1 MTNPEWEILA
11 PLVPAA
17 QPGGRPRSQDMREV
31 INAILYVLRTGCP
44 WRFLA
49 HEFPKGNTVYDSFW
63 QWRHTGTWEEIN
75 RT

>member
-1 MTNPEWEILA
+1 
-11 PLVPAA
+11 
-17 QPGGRPRSQDMREV
+17 MREV

-44 WRFLA
+44 WRFLP
-49 HEFPKGNTVYDSFW
+49 HEFPKWNTVYDYFW